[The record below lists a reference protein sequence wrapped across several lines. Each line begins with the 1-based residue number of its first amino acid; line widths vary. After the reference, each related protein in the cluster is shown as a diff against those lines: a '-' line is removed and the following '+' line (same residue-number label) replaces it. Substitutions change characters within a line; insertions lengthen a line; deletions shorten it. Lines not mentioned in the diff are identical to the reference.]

1 MQVKLDGN
9 KPFSSLSRARQ
20 LTETFCGPATIQML
34 LSHYGIEVHQQ
45 QVVEAAGVQA
55 TVEIHGI
62 PVEELGRAV
71 RKLAPEMKFWVKRF
85 GTITELKKIVR
96 EYNYPV
102 GVDWQGIFE
111 IADEYD
117 KSTGYVGVTD
127 EALAEA
133 GYSYDSND
141 GEHGHYS
148 VVVDVDTNEN
158 YIQIA
163 DPYGHYAEKDRF
175 IRLQEF
181 SNRWWDEDIRVDS
194 WTGKKKV
201 TDECRTFFV
210 IVPANVTFPEEMG
223 MSEV

>member
-1 MQVKLDGN
+1 MQDK
-9 KPFSSLSRARQ
+9 LSRSRQ
-20 LTETFCGPATIQML
+20 LMETYCGPATIQML

-45 QVVEAAGVQA
+45 QVVDVAGVQA
-55 TVEIHGI
+55 TVELHGV
-62 PVEELGRAV
+62 PVDDLGKAV
-71 RKLAPEMKFWVKRF
+71 KLIVPEMKFWVKRF

-117 KSTGYVGVTD
+117 ETGYRGVT
-127 EALAEA
+127 EETLADA
-133 GYSYDSND
+133 GYSYESND
-141 GEHGHYS
+141 GTHGHYC

-158 YIQIA
+158 YIRLA

-175 IRLQEF
+175 IRISEF
-181 SNRWWDEDIRVDS
+181 SNRWWDQDVRVDPLS
-194 WTGKKKV
+194 GKKIV

-210 IVPANVTFPEEMG
+210 IVPEGVTFPEEMG
-223 MSEV
+223 MTEFK

>member
-1 MQVKLDGN
+1 MQDK
-9 KPFSSLSRARQ
+9 LSRSRQ
-20 LTETFCGPATIQML
+20 QTETYCGPATMQML
-34 LSHYGIEVHQQ
+34 LSHYGITIQQQ
-45 QVVEAAGVQA
+45 QVVDAAGVQA
-55 TVEIHGI
+55 TVELHGV
-62 PVEELGRAV
+62 PVNDLAKV
-71 RKLAPEMKFWVKRF
+71 VKIVAPEMKFWVKRF

-117 KSTGYVGVTD
+117 KTGYLGVTE

-133 GYSYDSND
+133 GYSYESND
-141 GEHGHYS
+141 GTHGHYC

-158 YIQIA
+158 YIQLA

-175 IRLQEF
+175 IRIQEF
-181 SNRWWDEDIRVDS
+181 SNRWWDQDIRIDAM
-194 WTGKKKV
+194 TGKEVV

-210 IVPANVTFPEEMG
+210 IVPANITFPEEMG
-223 MSEV
+223 MTEI